1 MLWRYAGQPT
11 PADLTAL
18 DDFTDADTVS
28 DYAREAICWA
38 HESGVMQG
46 KGDGLL
52 DPQGFATRA
61 EAAEMFRRHLL
72 AQ

>member
-1 MLWRYAGQPT
+1 
-11 PADLTAL
+11 
-18 DDFTDADTVS
+18 
-28 DYAREAICWA
+28 
-38 HESGVMQG
+38 MQG